1 MDFNKNFLPM
11 PTPPGMRDNDNDDDS
26 PLLGPY
32 HDSLHARCHPKE
44 AHTWQ
49 DEEKGCAE
57 MDLLIMEWRA
67 EDIEATLRR
76 FLSEDTV
83 IGMRYNFR
91 ETFAS
96 EKNKTVE
103 SLTFEEK
110 AECWQRWMAWIEKD

>member
-1 MDFNKNFLPM
+1 MDFNKDFLPM
-11 PTPPGMRDNDNDDDS
+11 PTPPGMRDNNDKDNS
-26 PLLGPY
+26 PPLGPY
-32 HDSLHARCHPKE
+32 HDTFHARCHIDE
-44 AHTWQ
+44 TRTWQ

-76 FLSEDTV
+76 FLSEETV
-83 IGMRYNFR
+83 IGMRDNFR

-103 SLTFEEK
+103 SLTFEERT
-110 AECWQRWMAWIEKD
+110 EFWQRWMAWVEKD

>member
-1 MDFNKNFLPM
+1 MNE
-11 PTPPGMRDNDNDDDS
+11 
-26 PLLGPY
+26 
-32 HDSLHARCHPKE
+32 ARTGE
-44 AHTWQ
+44 

-67 EDIEATLRR
+67 EDVEATLRR

-83 IGMRYNFR
+83 IGMRDSFR
-91 ETFAS
+91 KTFAS

-110 AECWQRWMAWIEKD
+110 AEFWQGWMAWVEKD